1 MINIA
6 FKSIEISNFMSLGP
20 DNLIELDDQ
29 GFVLVKGLNTENQD
43 KGQSNGAGKS
53 SIFDAIFWT
62 LTGST
67 LRGATDVVNETAGKD
82 CRCSLVFTNN
92 DTTYKILRTKG
103 DSQYGNCCLVYADE
117 ILLSDQTQKSQET
130 ISKILPTLTPEILGS
145 IILLGQGLPYRFSS
159 LSPTKRKDLLESL
172 SGTDSQVERL
182 RYQLEKESVAR
193 EKTLSKILSDI
204 DLQDF
209 EIEAHKQ
216 AVQTYQGLQDKS
228 EEEYKQEIRTCEE
241 EILNYQKKIEELS
254 KEKESCDKQ
263 ISQVDQV
270 LNSAQEYY
278 TEIAAKIG
286 IVVNQLQGVSEGTCP
301 TCGRPY
307 ENQSERVQR
316 YQAYQDQLTSL
327 QTTEGTLKTKISSLR
342 DSRTVLSNKL
352 RDVTNTSTSCSYN
365 CSSLKEKIKSLEK
378 DLSSHSKISEEI
390 KNAEEKIK
398 ALSVSIYDLTEEKDK
413 LSEYTEALSYLKR
426 QMSRDFKGYVLSGA
440 VDYLSNQSNQYCKYL
455 FDNKKIEISL
465 KGNRI
470 VILLNGR
477 AYENLSGGERQRV
490 DLSVQFALRDLLST
504 SIGFSC
510 NILVLD
516 EAFDSLDSRGS
527 ESLINLV
534 VSEFNEVN
542 SVFTITH
549 HTDISIPY
557 DRVLSVSKN
566 SEGISEV
573 LETA

>member
-20 DNLIELDDQ
+20 NNLVELDDQ
-29 GFVLVKGLNTENQD
+29 GFVLVKGSNTENQD

-82 CRCSLVFTNN
+82 CRCSLIFTNN
-92 DTTYKILRTKG
+92 DTTYRILRTKG
-103 DSQYGNCCLVYADE
+103 DSQYGNCCLVYADDA
-117 ILLSDQTQKSQET
+117 LLSDQTQRSQET

-182 RYQLEKESVAR
+182 KYQLEKESAAR

-216 AVQTYQGLQDKS
+216 AIQTYQGLQDKS

-241 EILNYQKKIEELS
+241 EILNYQKKSEELS
-254 KEKESCDKQ
+254 KEKESYDKQ

-270 LNSAQEYY
+270 LNSVQEYY

-286 IVVNQLQGVSEGTCP
+286 TVINQLQGVSEGACP

-307 ENQSERVQR
+307 EDQSERSRQ
-316 YQAYQDQLTSL
+316 YQVYQSQLISL

-342 DSRTVLSNKL
+342 DSQTTLSNKL
-352 RDVTNTSTSCSYN
+352 RDVTNMTTSCSYN
-365 CSSLKEKIKSLEK
+365 CTSLKEKIKSLEK

-398 ALSVSIYDLTEEKDK
+398 ALSVSIYDLTEERDK
-413 LSEYTEALSYLKR
+413 LNEYTEALSYLKR

-534 VSEFNEVN
+534 ISEFNEVN

-557 DRVLSVSKN
+557 DRVLNVSKN

-573 LETA
+573 AETV

>member
-20 DNLIELDDQ
+20 NNLVELDDQ
-29 GFVLVKGLNTENQD
+29 GFVLVKGSNTENQD

-82 CRCSLVFTNN
+82 CRCSLIFTNN

-103 DSQYGNCCLVYADE
+103 DSQYGNCCLVYADDV
-117 ILLSDQTQKSQET
+117 LLSDQTQRSQET

-182 RYQLEKESVAR
+182 KYQLEKESVAR

-216 AVQTYQGLQDKS
+216 AIQTYQGLQDKS

-241 EILNYQKKIEELS
+241 EILNYQKKSEELS
-254 KEKESCDKQ
+254 KEKESYDKQ

-270 LNSAQEYY
+270 LNSVQEYY

-286 IVVNQLQGVSEGTCP
+286 TIVNQLQGVSEGTCP

-307 ENQSERVQR
+307 EDQSERSRQ
-316 YQAYQDQLTSL
+316 YQVYQSQLISL

-342 DSRTVLSNKL
+342 DSQTTLSNKL
-352 RDVTNTSTSCSYN
+352 RDVTNMTTSCSYN
-365 CSSLKEKIKSLEK
+365 CTSLKEKIKSLEK

-398 ALSVSIYDLTEEKDK
+398 ALSVSIYDLTEERDK

-534 VSEFNEVN
+534 ISEFNEVN

-557 DRVLSVSKN
+557 DRVLNVSKN

-573 LETA
+573 AETV